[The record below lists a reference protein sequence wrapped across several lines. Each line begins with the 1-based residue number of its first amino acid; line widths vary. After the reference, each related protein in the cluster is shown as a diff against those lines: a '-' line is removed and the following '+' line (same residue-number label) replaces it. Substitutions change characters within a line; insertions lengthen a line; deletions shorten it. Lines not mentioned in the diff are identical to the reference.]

1 MGLSSSSK
9 TQKTTPVYGQQ
20 LEGAANNV
28 TGAYNAAA
36 PKITAISDAMGG
48 LVPGLIDRYTNGDA
62 NINAA
67 KAYNADVL
75 GGRYLNGNPFL
86 EDIVSRTGN
95 DVRNQTTA
103 ALGTRGL
110 TGGSAFGD
118 IVSRNVGNSAATLR
132 FNDYNTER
140 SRMDGAVGAAAGLA
154 GASEIPLA
162 SLQAILEA
170 QKAPVSTAAGAGS
183 AVGGL
188 LGQYTN
194 TQQKS
199 SPSLMESIGQALNIA
214 KTVGGFF

>member
-1 MGLSSSSK
+1 M
-9 TQKTTPVYGQQ
+9 
-20 LEGAANNV
+20 
-28 TGAYNAAA
+28 
-36 PKITAISDAMGG
+36 
-48 LVPGLIDRYTNGDA
+48 
-62 NINAA
+62 NAA
-67 KAYNADVL
+67 KTYNLDVL
-75 GGRYLNGNPFL
+75 GGKYLGANPYL
-86 EDIVSRTGN
+86 DEVIARTGN
-95 DVRNQTTA
+95 DVRNQSSA

-110 TGGSAFGD
+110 TGGSAYGD
-118 IVSRNVGNSAATLR
+118 IISRNIANSAGNMRLA
-132 FNDYNTER
+132 DYNTER
-140 SRMDGAVGAAAGLA
+140 NRMDGAVGSAAGLA
-154 GASEIPLA
+154 GAAEIPLA